1 MEECLLQ
8 KPIFALCK
16 CTYTYTQT
24 HTHTRFLMETWE
36 EKRMKGVKKVGNN
49 GGKEKRNEKR
59 KTLQA
64 LLSIPDIAL
73 VDPLY

>member
-1 MEECLLQ
+1 
-8 KPIFALCK
+8 
-16 CTYTYTQT
+16 
-24 HTHTRFLMETWE
+24 METWE

-73 VDPLY
+73 ADPLY